1 MSERIGMADGR
12 CLTSYES
19 NRILNDLLMA
29 QKSIV
34 PEDNYSF
41 RRFLQQSEPESLQ
54 LPLKNAAC
62 GGSID
67 R

>member
-19 NRILNDLLMA
+19 NRVMSDLLMA

-41 RRFLQQSEPESLQ
+41 RRFLQQSSPESLQ

>member
-1 MSERIGMADGR
+1 MSQRIGMADGR

-19 NRILNDLLMA
+19 NRILNDIIMS

-41 RRFLQQSEPESLQ
+41 RRFLQQSSPESLQ